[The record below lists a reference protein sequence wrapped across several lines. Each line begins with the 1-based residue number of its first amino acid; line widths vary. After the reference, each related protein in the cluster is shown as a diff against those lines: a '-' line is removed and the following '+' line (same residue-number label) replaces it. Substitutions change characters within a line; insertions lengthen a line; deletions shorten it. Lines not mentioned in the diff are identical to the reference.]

1 MSHFSNPDSVA
12 NPQQGEFKPSV
23 KPTAPLE
30 EGGVCIPLVVAW
42 FGKSPA
48 SKLTVEQHQPGRK
61 VAPADFAPEFRAQ
74 THPAGTAPASSSYS
88 ANTTGEVGGQAL
100 NPNVERSHGKE
111 SVKTS
116 AADTLMGA
124 TSQDVHTGLGH
135 PGSGQTS
142 AELRHDGQPGR
153 KRQTAGLE
161 KVGAYA
167 DSKFERDIPGQRA
180 LDREEGH
187 LAGQRGDKGAL
198 AAEDRQ
204 PEPATTAAAEWKYEP
219 GTKRDNTHKH

>member
-23 KPTAPLE
+23 KPTGPLE
-30 EGGVCIPLVVAW
+30 EGG
-42 FGKSPA
+42 
-48 SKLTVEQHQPGRK
+48 HQPGRK
-61 VAPADFAPEFRAQ
+61 VAPADFAPEFRAE
-74 THPAGTAPASSSYS
+74 TYPAGTAPASNSYS
-88 ANTTGEVGGQAL
+88 ANTTSEVGGQAL

-124 TSQDVHTGLGH
+124 TSRDVHTGLGH
-135 PGSGQTS
+135 PGSGQSS
-142 AELRHDGQPGR
+142 AELHHDGQPGR
-153 KRQTAGLE
+153 KGQTAGLE
-161 KVGAYA
+161 QVGAYA

-180 LDREEGH
+180 LDRDEAH
-187 LAGQRGDKGAL
+187 LAGPRGDKGAL